1 MEDDGGVPS
10 LRASDSEREN
20 AVLALREAVVEGR
33 LTLEEFTDRVGEAQ
47 TARTHGELA
56 ALTSDLPT
64 ETGAA
69 LPAARVAHHRA
80 LFSRIVRGGPWEV
93 PDRSSFSAVFGTV
106 ELDLR
111 QARLPGP
118 EVELRVFNLFGTVT
132 VIVPVG
138 IRVEVEGGGLL
149 ASQVMDM
156 PAVPPIAGS
165 PMLRI
170 HLSGPGGTL
179 HVRAL

>member
-1 MEDDGGVPS
+1 M
-10 LRASDSEREN
+10 
-20 AVLALREAVVEGR
+20 
-33 LTLEEFTDRVGEAQ
+33 
-47 TARTHGELA
+47 
-56 ALTSDLPT
+56 
-64 ETGAA
+64 
-69 LPAARVAHHRA
+69 
-80 LFSRIVRGGPWEV
+80 

-156 PAVPPIAGS
+156 PAVAPIAGS

>member
-1 MEDDGGVPS
+1 VEDLGVPG
-10 LRASDSEREN
+10 LRASDSERESV
-20 AVLALREAVVEGR
+20 VLALREAVVEGR
-33 LTLEEFTDRVGEAQ
+33 LSLEEFTDRVGDAQ

-56 ALTSDLPT
+56 ALTSDLPAD
-64 ETGAA
+64 AA
-69 LPAARVAHHRA
+69 RGLPAPRVAHQRA

-93 PDRSSFSAVFGTV
+93 PDHSSFSAICGTV

-111 QARLPGP
+111 QARLRGP
-118 EVELRVFNLFGTVT
+118 EVELRLFNLFGTIT

-156 PAVPPIAGS
+156 PAVAPLAGS
-165 PMLRI
+165 PVLRI

-179 HVRAL
+179 HVRAR